1 MVDLK
6 KLRILG
12 AALILVGLIIGF
24 VPRGS
29 HPDKG
34 VLEKPGPEAGLTDK
48 WTWETME
55 GVCGSAFVPDKDFAN
70 EDYCFGDKG
79 TMQLAAYGG
88 VIVGAGLIA
97 VLWLRKDEESG
108 ASGQS

>member
-12 AALILVGLIIGF
+12 AAIILVGLIIGF

-29 HPDKG
+29 NPDLGKRERSDFG
-34 VLEKPGPEAGLTDK
+34 SGLLARDAWLGTQ
-48 WTWETME
+48 
-55 GVCGSAFVPDKDFAN
+55 GVCGSAFVPDKDSAN

-88 VIVGAGLIA
+88 VIVGAGLITL
-97 VLWLRKDEESG
+97 LWLRKDEGSE
-108 ASGQS
+108 ASS

>member
-29 HPDKG
+29 HPSKG
-34 VLEKPGPEAGLTDK
+34 DMEKPAANNLLLWNLWITL
-48 WTWETME
+48 E
-55 GVCGSAFVPDKDFAN
+55 GVCGSAFMPDKDSAN

-79 TMQLAAYGG
+79 IMQLAASAG

-97 VLWLRKDEESG
+97 VVWLRKDEESDRHP
-108 ASGQS
+108 